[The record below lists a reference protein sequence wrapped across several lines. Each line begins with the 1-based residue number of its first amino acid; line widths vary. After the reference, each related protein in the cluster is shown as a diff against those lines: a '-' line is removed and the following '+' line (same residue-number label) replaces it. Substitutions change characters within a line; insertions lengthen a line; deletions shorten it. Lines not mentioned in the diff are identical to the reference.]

1 MVVLVVLVV
10 LVVVVVVIVV
20 VVVVVV
26 VVAAAVAVA
35 EIFSV
40 HIQGGIAQI
49 SITFSDLTVH
59 TTILERPAPTGT
71 LDIKQGLHS
80 QII

>member
-1 MVVLVVLVV
+1 MVVVVVLVVMVV
-10 LVVVVVVIVV
+10 TVA
-20 VVVVVV
+20 V
-26 VVAAAVAVA
+26 VVAD
-35 EIFSV
+35 IFSV